1 MGESGIDKRVEFV
14 LRRIFTVFGYSKFDK
29 FKSAILSVKEE
40 SPLRAIEIFLDDPE
54 RPVVFAY
61 QGSGESLIASCDCPA
76 SVAQIKKKVLVIC
89 RAKAGVEIS
98 MDNIV
103 EAILVQEL
111 SKKLLENMNLLL
123 NGA

>member
-1 MGESGIDKRVEFV
+1 MSPIR
-14 LRRIFTVFGYSKFDK
+14 YSKFDK

-54 RPVVFAY
+54 VNTAHSGDLCITRCQRPVVFAY

-89 RAKAGVEIS
+89 RAKVSG
-98 MDNIV
+98 
-103 EAILVQEL
+103 ILTDLIGIIHNRPEDSHLTLTLRFVIDF
-111 SKKLLENMNLLL
+111 SSD
-123 NGA
+123 